1 LLRNFIKLM
10 DILELFDVVVLIEA
24 IPSYNLR
31 KGVSGTIVEILDEE
45 VFLIEFADT
54 KGVSYAIVPIKSC
67 SLMKVYYEPLLA
79 Q

>member
-1 LLRNFIKLM
+1 M
-10 DILELFDVVVLIEA
+10 DILGLFDVVVLTEA

-31 KGVSGTIVEILDEE
+31 KGVLGTLVEILGEE

-54 KGVSYAIVPIKSC
+54 KGLTYAIVPIKSA

>member
-1 LLRNFIKLM
+1 MLGNFIKLM
-10 DILELFDVVVLIEA
+10 DILELFDVVVLTEA

-31 KGVSGTIVEILDEE
+31 KGVLGTIVEILDEE

-54 KGVSYAIVPIKSC
+54 KGVSYAIVPIKSS

>member
-1 LLRNFIKLM
+1 M
-10 DILELFDVVVLIEA
+10 DILELFDVVVLTEA

-31 KGVSGTIVEILDEE
+31 KGVLGTIVEILYEE

-54 KGVSYAIVPIKSC
+54 KGVSYAIVPIKSS

>member
-1 LLRNFIKLM
+1 LLGNFIKLM
-10 DILELFDVVVLIEA
+10 DILELFDVVVLTEA

-31 KGVSGTIVEILDEE
+31 KGVLGTIVEILDEE

-54 KGVSYAIVPIKSC
+54 KGVSYAIVPIKSS

>member
-1 LLRNFIKLM
+1 MLRNFIKLI

-54 KGVSYAIVPIKSC
+54 KGVTYAIVPIKLS

>member
-1 LLRNFIKLM
+1 M
-10 DILELFDVVVLIEA
+10 DILELFDVVVLTEA

-31 KGVSGTIVEILDEE
+31 KGVLGTIVEILGEE
-45 VFLIEFADT
+45 VFLIEFANT
-54 KGVSYAIVPIKSC
+54 KGLTYAIVPIKSS

>member
-1 LLRNFIKLM
+1 MLRNFIKLM
-10 DILELFDVVVLIEA
+10 DILELFDVVVLTEA

-31 KGVSGTIVEILDEE
+31 KGELGTIVEILDEE

-54 KGVSYAIVPIKSC
+54 KGVTYAIVPIKSA

>member
-1 LLRNFIKLM
+1 MLRNFIKLM
-10 DILELFDVVVLIEA
+10 DILELFDVVVLTEA

-31 KGVSGTIVEILDEE
+31 KGVLGTIVEILDEE

-54 KGVSYAIVPIKSC
+54 KGVTYAIVPIKSS

>member
-1 LLRNFIKLM
+1 M
-10 DILELFDVVVLIEA
+10 DILELFDVVVLTEA

-31 KGVSGTIVEILDEE
+31 KGVLGTIVEILDEE

-54 KGVSYAIVPIKSC
+54 KGVTYAIVPIKSS